1 MSKDPS
7 ALKYMGT
14 QSQETVNMAAALA
27 RATEQAGDQTADG
40 RAGKVDK
47 ASSSVADAGS
57 RISAAANWA
66 VDRAKDTASGGGRFG
81 SASMNGRREPRSR
94 AAPGTTPSERSS
106 SPREQ
111 VRC

>member
-7 ALKYMGT
+7 PLKYMGT

-40 RAGKVDK
+40 RAGKMDK
-47 ASSSVADAGS
+47 ASSNVADTGN

-66 VDRAKDTASGGGRFG
+66 VDRAKDTAYAAAGLVRKH
-81 SASMNGRREPRSR
+81 AKKRRSR
-94 AAPGTTPSERSS
+94 AVPGTIPSERYS

-111 VRC
+111 VHC